1 MNNEWLYQVRIKLPQ
16 DLADDLRSESNLD
29 ISKKINKIARK
40 HQTRPVCTLDGFL
53 DYVKEAEKNDIKD
66 YPLYHWTK
74 SVVQDPDKQIK
85 HSKSFAFYFGDEQIY
100 EKELAV
106 SLYNDL
112 VEFNDENIIEE
123 IKVNLDKSFGNNY
136 DFRRVEK
143 VGPKVSAELLKSG
156 VIAISLSLAI
166 MLIYIWVRFEWQF
179 SLGAILALFHDV
191 IVTLGVFS
199 LFSLEIN
206 LSIIAAVLTCLLYTS
221 DAADE

>member
-29 ISKKINKIARK
+29 ISKKINIIARK

-53 DYVKEAEKNDIKD
+53 DYVKEAERNNIKD

-74 SVVQDPDKQIK
+74 SVVQDPDKLIK

-112 VEFNDENIIEE
+112 VEFNDENKIEE
-123 IKVNLDKSFGNNY
+123 IKMIDSNPRNNPQP
-136 DFRRVEK
+136 
-143 VGPKVSAELLKSG
+143 PKNKK
-156 VIAISLSLAI
+156 
-166 MLIYIWVRFEWQF
+166 
-179 SLGAILALFHDV
+179 
-191 IVTLGVFS
+191 
-199 LFSLEIN
+199 
-206 LSIIAAVLTCLLYTS
+206 
-221 DAADE
+221 

>member
-16 DLADDLRSESNLD
+16 DLADDLRNYSKLD

-40 HQTRPVCTLDGFL
+40 YQTRPVCTLDGFL

-100 EKELAV
+100 EKKRAV

-112 VEFNDENIIEE
+112 VQFNNENYIEE
-123 IKVNLDKSFGNNY
+123 ITMIDSNPENNPQPPKIKTNL
-136 DFRRVEK
+136 
-143 VGPKVSAELLKSG
+143 
-156 VIAISLSLAI
+156 
-166 MLIYIWVRFEWQF
+166 
-179 SLGAILALFHDV
+179 
-191 IVTLGVFS
+191 
-199 LFSLEIN
+199 
-206 LSIIAAVLTCLLYTS
+206 
-221 DAADE
+221 